1 MLLVIERY
9 KKQTL
14 VSRQFFHPQIQKAEL
29 IKITTPNA
37 TSPILRLTLTGRYLF
52 DVVLH
57 KCDFQLGFPFCKN
70 DEKTRIKRL
79 STGENFERLIL
90 EESMDKKNIE
100 CLVTMSDHGSM
111 LLLTTQF
118 GQCEYMLT
126 RDNIR

>member
-1 MLLVIERY
+1 MLVIERY

-70 DEKTRIKRL
+70 EERTRIKRL

-90 EESMDKKNIE
+90 EELMDKKDIE

-126 RDNIR
+126 RDDIR